1 MPTKRFENL
10 DPEVKNRL
18 LSAAAGEFAEHGFN
32 HASLNRIIQIAS
44 VSKGSF
50 YYYFEDKVD
59 LYVTTVRSTLS
70 GFGEMVDEFLRNGI
84 AGGFWEGLREVF
96 KQELKHWV
104 SNPRLVKLLHGGT
117 NLLGK
122 GSDEGAV
129 AELFGEIKQWTTR
142 VLEKGMQMGEVRT
155 DIPTDLLVEVV
166 YSVGEAMDLW
176 CLSRWEE
183 LADSGIEPMLD
194 IYEDMFR
201 RVAAPREAVAGR

>member
-18 LSAAAGEFAEHGFN
+18 LSAAAGEFADHGFN
-32 HASLNRIIQIAS
+32 EASLNRIIQIAN

-59 LYVTTVRSTLS
+59 LYVTAVRSTLS
-70 GFGEMVDEFLRNGI
+70 GFGAMVEGFLNDRME
-84 AGGFWEGLREVF
+84 GGFWGALREVF
-96 KQELKHWV
+96 KQTLEHGV
-104 SNPRLVKLLHGGT
+104 SNPRLVKLLYGGT
-117 NLLGK
+117 NLLTR
-122 GSDEGAV
+122 GSDQGPV

-194 IYEDMFR
+194 IYEDMFK